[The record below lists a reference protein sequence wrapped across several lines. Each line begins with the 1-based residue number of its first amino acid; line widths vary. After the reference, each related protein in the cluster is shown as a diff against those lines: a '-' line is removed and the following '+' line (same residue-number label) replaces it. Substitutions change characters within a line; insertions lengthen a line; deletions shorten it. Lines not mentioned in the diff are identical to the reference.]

1 MVKLLAGLTPA
12 KINLFLRVVGRRPDG
27 YHLLDSVFL
36 PVSLYDRIRLDI
48 RSSPG
53 ASVAIRCNWPALP
66 TDERNLAVRA
76 AHAFMGEFGLRS
88 QVTIDLE
95 KDIPVGSGLGGG
107 SSDAGAILR
116 MMARLS
122 RIDDPPRLRKIAL
135 AIGADVPFFLDPR
148 PARVG
153 GIGELITPLDSIPD
167 LALLIL
173 VPPIEVRTAKIFA
186 ELRPEQ
192 WSGAA
197 PPACTNDLEGRN
209 DYELSALLVNDL
221 APVAMRYHPEIAKLL
236 DMLKS
241 LGARAAAMSGSG
253 GAVFG
258 VFDDTEAVAHAAREA
273 VQRAPAARVISA
285 RTLGKS

>member
-36 PVSLYDRIRLDI
+36 PVSLYDRIRLKI
-48 RSSPG
+48 RSAPD
-53 ASVAIRCNWPALP
+53 ASVAMRCNWRELP
-66 TDERNLAVRA
+66 TDARNLAVRA
-76 AHAFMGEFGLRS
+76 AQAFMAEFGLRAG
-88 QVTIDLE
+88 VTIDLE
-95 KDIPVGSGLGGG
+95 KDIPVGAGLGGG

-122 RIDDPPRLRKIAL
+122 RIGDPPRLRKIAL

-153 GIGELITPLDSIPD
+153 GIGELITPLDSAPD
-167 LALLIL
+167 LALLIV

-197 PPACTNDLEGRN
+197 TSGCLDDLSRKGH
-209 DYELSALLVNDL
+209 DLSALLVNDL
-221 APVAMRYHPEIAKLL
+221 APIAMRYHPEIAGLL
-236 DMLKS
+236 DMLGS

-258 VFDDTEAVAHAAREA
+258 VFDDIEAVARAAREA
-273 VQRAPAARVISA
+273 VHRAPAARVISA
-285 RTLGKS
+285 RTLCEG